1 MATSN
6 PMYGRLMLLRR
17 NGTAINNLR
26 TTGLSQPRATRD
38 VTTKD
43 SNDEGEI
50 RPTIKGP
57 RSIAFDGIVS
67 NAASGTIVGVVQFQ
81 DDYTNGNVVV
91 WKLGT
96 GVTGDPYWTGS
107 GFLTKFDISTPHD
120 GNIDFSGEL
129 MTTGPVTFGLE
140 S

>member
-26 TTGLSQPRATRD
+26 NSGLTQPRATRD

-57 RSIAFDGIVS
+57 RSISFDGIIS
-67 NAASGTIVGVVQFQ
+67 NAASGSVVGVSQFQ
-81 DDYTNGNVVV
+81 DDYTNGNVIV
-91 WKLGT
+91 WKLSS
-96 GVTGDPYWTGS
+96 GVTGDPSWTGS
-107 GFLTKFDISTPHD
+107 GFLTKFDITAPHD
-120 GNIDFSGEL
+120 GNIEFSGEV
-129 MTTGPVTFGLE
+129 MTTGPVTYAIE
-140 S
+140 

>member
-26 TTGLSQPRATRD
+26 NSGLTQPRATRD

-57 RSIAFDGIVS
+57 RSISFDGIIS
-67 NAASGTIVGVVQFQ
+67 NAASGSVVGVSQFQ
-81 DDYTNGNVVV
+81 DDYTNGNVIV
-91 WKLGT
+91 WKLSS
-96 GVTGDPYWTGS
+96 GVAGDPSWTGS
-107 GFLTKFDISTPHD
+107 GFLTKFDITAPHD
-120 GNIDFSGEL
+120 GNIEFSGEV
-129 MTTGPVTFGLE
+129 MTTGPVTYAIE
-140 S
+140 